1 MWMLLFPAID
11 LREGK
16 CVRLVEGRL
25 EQQTVYS
32 DQPVDTAKHW
42 QQQGAEYLHVV
53 DLDGAF
59 AGVPRNLAIIKEI
72 VSALDIPVQVGG
84 GIRDLKTIQLLLHC
98 GVSRVILG
106 TAAINNPD
114 LVRSAVKQYQ
124 EKIVVGID
132 ARDGKVAVQG
142 WAVESVVSAEQLAQ
156 QMKQIGVQRIVFTD
170 ISRDGTLTGPNLE
183 ATGQLARATGLKVIA
198 SGGVSSLDD
207 LRRLKQ
213 LVSDG
218 VEGAIIGKALYD
230 GKVDFKEA
238 LQLMAEGK

>member
-1 MWMLLFPAID
+1 MLLIPAID

-25 EQQTVYS
+25 DRQTTYS

-84 GIRDLKTIQLLLHC
+84 GIRDFKTIQLLLEC

-114 LVRSAVKQYQ
+114 LVRSAVEQYQ
-124 EKIVVGID
+124 EQIVVGID

-142 WAVESVVSAEQLAQ
+142 WAVESVLSADQLAQ
-156 QMKQIGVQRIVFTD
+156 QMKRIGVKRVVFTD
-170 ISRDGTLTGPNLE
+170 ISRDGTLSGPNVE
-183 ATGQLARATGLKVIA
+183 ATGQLARSTGLKVIA
-198 SGGVSSLDD
+198 SGGVSSLED

-213 LVSDG
+213 LVPSG
-218 VEGAIIGKALYD
+218 VEGAIMGKALYD

-238 LQLMAEGK
+238 LQLVVEGE